1 MSITRRNLLL
11 AGAAAAGSTL
21 AVKPRWAK
29 ADETAEKPIARLKLS
44 SQLGIIPG
52 GELAEKL
59 AQMEAWG
66 FDGVE
71 LGGDAIGNTAKYADA
86 LKNSKLK
93 PCVICGAKGTANGHL
108 VSDNMEL
115 RGPAADDIRRALDAA
130 GKLGMIGVIFVPA
143 FNGQTK
149 LTNQEI
155 RKVLVDA
162 LPKLGEHAAAAGTK
176 LILEPLN
183 RKEAFF
189 LRLVADAAAI
199 VRDCRSPGLAV
210 MGDFYHM
217 CIEEPSDLGAFVS
230 GGALV
235 HHVHL
240 ASRERVLP
248 GQDSRQFSD
257 GFRGLKM
264 IGYRDYCSFECGVR
278 GEAKVEIP
286 KSLAFLREQWANA

>member
-1 MSITRRNLLL
+1 MSITRRDMLL
-11 AGAAAAGSTL
+11 AGAAAAASASFFSRPAKGEEPAS
-21 AVKPRWAK
+21 KPQAQ
-29 ADETAEKPIARLKLS
+29 LKLS

-52 GELAEKL
+52 RDLAEKI

-71 LGGDAIGNTAKYADA
+71 LGGDAVGNTAKYAEG

-93 PCVICGAKGTANGHL
+93 PSVICGAKSTNTGHL
-108 VSDNMEL
+108 VSENAEL

-130 GKLGMIGVIFVPA
+130 GALGAVGLILVPA

-155 RKVLVDA
+155 RKLLLDT
-162 LPKLGEHAAAAGTK
+162 LPKLGEHAAAAGTH
-176 LILEPLN
+176 LILDPLN

-199 VRDCRSPGLAV
+199 VRDCNSPGLAV

-217 CIEEPSDLGAFVS
+217 CIEEPSDLGAFIS
-230 GGALV
+230 GGPLV

-248 GQDSRQFSD
+248 GQDSRQFID
-257 GFRGLKM
+257 GFRGLKW

-278 GEAKVEIP
+278 GDAKVEIP
-286 KSLAFLREQWANA
+286 KSLDFLRQQWKQA